1 MKIVYLFP
9 NINQIK
15 SANRIQTQKF
25 SKAMADKLGRNFVF
39 ISANGY
45 EDNSWHIQI
54 KYHFN
59 KAQTIQFIFHIIKR
73 KLIVDSDTLYIRDYK
88 LLKIMLFLK
97 KIGFISNNIIFEVH
111 EIPQKQAILKSILQ
125 SNRLVAISQ
134 TSKNKLIKLGYQ
146 EKSILVAHD
155 GFDTNEQI
163 FKIENSLIDS
173 LNPNNTIVYTGSYS
187 NWKNIEFIIE
197 IANNLGNIN
206 FLFVGL
212 DKSKLLH
219 CNISSNIYFL
229 DYVEHKYIY
238 SILNR
243 FNYAI
248 LSLNMNYEISNYTS
262 PLKLFEY
269 LSSGLTIFVPNVE
282 NIKEIIEDGYNGY
295 LYEFN
300 IAKTSK
306 LISKIIDEK
315 KIFKKELIKESVKK
329 YSWTKRADL
338 VSKWIIEND

>member
-1 MKIVYLFP
+1 M
-9 NINQIK
+9 
-15 SANRIQTQKF
+15 
-25 SKAMADKLGRNFVF
+25 
-39 ISANGY
+39 
-45 EDNSWHIQI
+45 
-54 KYHFN
+54 
-59 KAQTIQFIFHIIKR
+59 
-73 KLIVDSDTLYIRDYK
+73 
-88 LLKIMLFLK
+88 
-97 KIGFISNNIIFEVH
+97 
-111 EIPQKQAILKSILQ
+111 
-125 SNRLVAISQ
+125 
-134 TSKNKLIKLGYQ
+134 
-146 EKSILVAHD
+146 VAHD

-206 FLFVGL
+206 FLFIGL
-212 DKSKLLH
+212 DKSKLFH

-282 NIKEIIEDGYNGY
+282 NIQEIIQDEYNGY
-295 LYEFN
+295 LYEFD
-300 IAKTSK
+300 IEKTSK